1 MIDRDKQGAEGGHT
15 LNDHLYDDT
24 LAHEHGPDADHDHDD
39 YGPPEPLSSNP
50 IWIQDNV
57 FLASVGIDI
66 GSSGTQVIFSRIH
79 LRRSGEDLTSRYI
92 IVSRETL
99 YQSPVRFTP
108 YESET
113 LIDARALGEIIDDAY
128 AAAQLSPDAI
138 DTGAVILTGEALRR
152 ENANAIASILAAQG
166 GQFVCAAAGHHMEAM
181 LAAYGSGAA
190 RRSFDQGTRLL
201 NIDIGGGTTKLAL
214 MDHGRILATA
224 AFHVGGRLQVVD
236 EGGRIMRLD
245 PAGRHH
251 AQRAGFDWSEGD
263 RIEVGDLDRVASIM
277 ADTLIAAIVNQDPG
291 EEVVHL
297 FLTDRLPELGDLD
310 GVVFSG
316 GVGEFVYGRE
326 SRDFGDLGSR
336 LGRALR
342 SRLDNGA
349 IPWPLVEAG
358 ECIRATALGASEY
371 SIQLS
376 GNTCFLSDPGTLLPQ
391 RNLQVLR
398 PPVDLSKEIDAVGI
412 GQTIQRHLQLFDVV
426 ATSPNVAL
434 AFEWG
439 GIPEY
444 ARIRAFAEAI
454 ETGLRVLI
462 DAGQPLFV
470 MLDGDIAMTLG
481 GILKEELGVPGEV
494 LVLDGLALRDF
505 DFVDLG
511 RLRLPSRTVPVTVK
525 SLVFNESASNH
536 GKPQRL
542 HHRERVVSPP
552 HSHSHATQHHHHHRS
567 DHHDHG
573 PDHDHHHGHSHSTPS
588 ELRTDVATKESR

>member
-1 MIDRDKQGAEGGHT
+1 MMTDREKSGAAPRHT
-15 LNDHLYDDT
+15 LDDHLHDDT

-39 YGPPEPLSSNP
+39 YGPPEPLENNP

-57 FLASVGIDI
+57 FLKSVGIDI
-66 GSSGTQVIFSRIH
+66 GSSGTQVIFSQIH

-108 YESET
+108 YENEA
-113 LIDARALGEIIDDAY
+113 LIDAAALGAIIDEAY
-128 AAAQLSPDAI
+128 AAAKLDPDRI

-190 RRSFDQGTRLL
+190 KRSFDEGTRLL

-214 MDHGRILATA
+214 VDRGKVLSTA

-236 EGGRIMRLD
+236 KNGQITRLD

-251 AQRAGFDWSEGD
+251 ARRAGFEWSEGD
-263 RIEVGDLDRVASIM
+263 LIDVSDLDRVADIM
-277 ADTLIAAIVNQDPG
+277 ADTLVAAIVSQDPG
-291 EEVVHL
+291 KDVTHL
-297 FLTDRLPELGDLD
+297 FLTDRLPEPGDLD

-326 SRDFGDLGSR
+326 SRDFGDLGRR

-342 SRLDNGA
+342 SRLDSGA
-349 IPWPLVEAG
+349 LPWPLIEAG

-376 GNTCFLSDPGTLLPQ
+376 GNTSFISDPGTLLPR

-398 PPVDLSKEIDAVGI
+398 PPVDLAGAIDAIKVGK
-412 GQTIQRHLQLFDVV
+412 TIQRHLQLFDID
-426 ATSPNVAL
+426 AASANVAI

-439 GIPEY
+439 GAPEY
-444 ARIRAFAEAI
+444 TRIRALAEAI
-454 ETGLRVLI
+454 KAGLSSLI
-462 DAGQPLFV
+462 DAGQPLLV

-481 GILKEELGVPGEV
+481 TVLKEELGVKGEV

-511 RLRLPSRTVPVTVK
+511 RIRLPSKTVPVTVK
-525 SLVFNESASNH
+525 SLVFNEGASTP

-542 HHRERVVSPP
+542 HHREWGPSQG
-552 HSHSHATQHHHHHRS
+552 HSHSEVSNHHH
-567 DHHDHG
+567 
-573 PDHDHHHGHSHSTPS
+573 DHDHHHHSHGHSHDAPS
-588 ELRTDVATKESR
+588 ESRTNAAVKER